1 MGPDQDEASADAPAV
16 TVRRA
21 EPGDARSL
29 AAVFE
34 ASASAAWTFLGPR
47 EGPILPA
54 SFWEEAVADYDPPDA
69 LLVATE
75 PEHGVAGFAAVRAAT
90 GELFLLF
97 VDPGRGGR
105 GIGRVLLDAAHDALR
120 AAGCREVFLHTEERN
135 ERALAVY
142 AAAGYVPDGTVRER
156 DFRGTPLRE
165 PRLVKTL

>member
-1 MGPDQDEASADAPAV
+1 MAPDLEDSPEAPAL

-21 EPGDARSL
+21 APDDARSL

-34 ASASAAWTFLGPR
+34 ASAGDAWTFLGPR

-54 SFWEEAVADYDPPDA
+54 SYWDEAVTGYDRPDA

-75 PEHGVAGFAAVRAAT
+75 PGHGVAGFTAVRVET

-97 VDPGRGGR
+97 VDPARGGR
-105 GIGRVLLDAAHDALR
+105 GIGRLLLEAAHDALR
-120 AAGCREVFLHTEERN
+120 AAGCREAFLHTEERN
-135 ERALAVY
+135 TRALAVY
-142 AAAGYVPDGTVRER
+142 AAAGYVPDGAVRER

-165 PRLVKTL
+165 LRLVKTL